1 MAFSYFPHTE
11 DDIRTMLERIGVG
24 SLEELY
30 SDVPQDVIYRKEY
43 ELPDA
48 MSEHEVRQYFD
59 GLASQNRR
67 MTCLCGLGAYD
78 HYCPAVIPYI
88 ISRAEFLTAYT
99 PYQPEVS
106 QGTLRYIFEYQS
118 MITELTGMDCANA
131 SMYDGATAAAEAVMM
146 AMASTKKKTRVLL
159 SEGLLPQVT
168 SVVETYAKFNGISLS
183 YVPCLDGSTSYG
195 ALLAELAVGDVAGVL
210 VPGINKYGI
219 IEDLTGFADAVHAQ
233 KGLLIMYSD
242 PSSLAVIKTP
252 GEWGADI
259 VCGDGQSLGVPL
271 CFGGPYVGFLACR
284 KDYLRKLPG
293 RIVGATRDVDGKRA
307 YVLTL
312 QAREQHI
319 RREKAT
325 SNICSNQSLM
335 ALYVTVY
342 LSLMGPEGLKRV
354 NDLSYGG
361 AHYLHDRLLETGL
374 FEEAFDKPF
383 LKEFTLKS
391 VVPAPILQ
399 EVLCNEGIFACVEV
413 EDSLVNF
420 CVTEKHSKEDLDR
433 VIDILGEF
441 VISNIVSDISS
452 ASSDIPSASSDLPS
466 ASSDITSASSV
477 ISSERSESRNLLP
490 KEDQQ

>member
-11 DDIRTMLERIGVG
+11 DDIKSMLERIGVE
-24 SLEELY
+24 SLEDLY

-43 ELPDA
+43 DLPDA
-48 MSEHEVRQYFD
+48 MSEHQVRQYFD
-59 GLASQNRR
+59 FLASQNQK

-78 HYCPAVIPYI
+78 HYSPSVIPYI
-88 ISRAEFLTAYT
+88 TSRAEFLTAYT

-118 MITELTGMDCANA
+118 MIAELTGMDCVNA

-146 AMASTKKKTRVLL
+146 SVACTKKKTRVLL
-159 SEGLLPQVT
+159 SEGLLPQVMM
-168 SVVETYAKFNGISLS
+168 VVETYARFNGIELG
-183 YVPCLDGSTSYG
+183 YIPCADGATSYG

-210 VPGINKYGI
+210 VPEINKFGV
-219 IEDLTGFADAVHAQ
+219 IEDLTGFADAAHAQ
-233 KGLLIMYSD
+233 KGLLMVYSD

-271 CFGGPYVGFLACR
+271 CFGGPYVGFLACL
-284 KDYLRKLPG
+284 KDHVRKLPG

-342 LSLMGPEGLKRV
+342 MSLMGPEGLRRV
-354 NDLSYGG
+354 NELSYGG
-361 AHYLHDRLLETGL
+361 AHYLHDRLVATGL
-374 FEEAFDKPF
+374 FEKAFDKPF

-391 VVPAPILQ
+391 VLPAAILQ
-399 EVLCNEGIFACVEV
+399 EILCSEGIFAGVEV
-413 EDSLVNF
+413 EEGLVNF
-420 CVTEKHSKEDLDR
+420 CVTEKHSKEELDR
-433 VIDILGEF
+433 VVDIILSF
-441 VISNIVSDISS
+441 VASN
-452 ASSDIPSASSDLPS
+452 
-466 ASSDITSASSV
+466 ASSV
-477 ISSERSESRNLLP
+477 ISSEHSESGNP
-490 KEDQQ
+490 STKEE